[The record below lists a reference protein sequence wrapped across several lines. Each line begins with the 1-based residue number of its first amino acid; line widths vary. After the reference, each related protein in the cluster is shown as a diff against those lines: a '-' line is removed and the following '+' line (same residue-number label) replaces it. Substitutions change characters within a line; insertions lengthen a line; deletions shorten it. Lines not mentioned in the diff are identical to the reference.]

1 MNLQAANLLV
11 TLLFVF
17 YRLLKGKQTKVEW
30 PLDLYTFIESFIIF
44 WLAGQSSSCSALNAL
59 TQNSNSSEVSC
70 SVQSSCFLQC
80 TNRNNQ
86 LETVV
91 DLFHLTVLPCAEPS
105 PAVRIELLGQIDFAV
120 QNGQRR
126 TQLNETLT
134 ETDSL
139 VQYSVII
146 SGIVFG
152 VYEFMVNAS
161 NSSSNI
167 GISVSQFCVV
177 VHVGYVCMIINNT
190 IVITYHSA
198 CTHIVLVAVEA
209 VA

>member
-17 YRLLKGKQTKVEW
+17 YRLMKGKQTKVEW
-30 PLDLYTFIESFIIF
+30 PLDLYTFTESFMIS
-44 WLAGQSSSCSALNAL
+44 WLAGQSSSCSALDAL
-59 TQNSNSSEVSC
+59 TQNSNTNEVAC
-70 SVQSSCFLQC
+70 TVQSSCFLQC
-80 TNRNNQ
+80 RNRNSQ

-134 ETDSL
+134 ETNSL
-139 VQYSVII
+139 VHHSVII

-167 GISVSQFCVV
+167 GISVSCAWLF
-177 VHVGYVCMIINNT
+177 M
-190 IVITYHSA
+190 
-198 CTHIVLVAVEA
+198 LVMYA
-209 VA
+209 